1 VGTQDPG
8 APLPDD
14 RRPADFASNP
24 GVIASTLF
32 SGVIAVVV
40 AAAEWTGSEKA
51 LASPTG
57 ILWSQVALLGVVAM
71 LLGVA
76 LERRRRRQEPP
87 PPARRPEPAVL
98 PTGTVGF
105 LFTDIEGSTR
115 LLQEL
120 GDGYAA
126 RADQAGLADR
136 GLAGDQHHRAA
147 TPAGPAQG
155 LPQPAELGVTLE
167 QGRRHAHD

>member
-24 GVIASTLF
+24 GVIASTLL

-57 ILWSQVALLGVVAM
+57 ILWSLVALLGVVAM

-98 PTGTVGF
+98 PTGTVSF
-105 LFTDIEGSTR
+105 LFTDIEDSTR

-126 RADQAGLADR
+126 VR
-136 GLAGDQHHRAA
+136 DQHHRAA